1 MINPLWAML
10 FAQMGERLV
19 PRGTGDETEP
29 QEQPNV
35 GDIIIEAR
43 KATRSLEDFQMN
55 LGENFDRLTL
65 ICRAMWELMREQTNL
80 TEEDLLKKVK
90 EIDLLDGVLDAKLK
104 NPPKKCSQCGR
115 TVSKR
120 HMRCIYCGTEALADT
135 AFDSI

>member
-1 MINPLWAML
+1 MNPLWAIL

-19 PRGTGDETEP
+19 PHGDKIGPEP
-29 QEQPNV
+29 PGQPNAAEA
-35 GDIIIEAR
+35 IIEAR
-43 KATRSLEDFQMN
+43 KAARSLQDFEMS

-65 ICRAMWELMREQTNL
+65 ICRAMWELMREQNNL

-90 EIDLLDGVLDAKLK
+90 EIDLLDGVLDAKLR
-104 NPPKKCSQCGR
+104 NPPKKCSKCGR

-120 HMRCIYCGTEALADT
+120 HMRCIYCGAEALMNT